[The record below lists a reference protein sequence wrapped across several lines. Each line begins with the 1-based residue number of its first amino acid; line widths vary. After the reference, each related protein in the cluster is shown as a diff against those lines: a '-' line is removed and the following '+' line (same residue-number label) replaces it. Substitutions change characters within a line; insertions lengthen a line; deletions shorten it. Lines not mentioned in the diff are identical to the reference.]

1 MSLDARYTLG
11 KSARYAHVEMASRS
25 YTSPRGRG
33 TPASVERVLDAAAR
47 LIKED
52 AFHTA
57 TMEELAAAAG
67 VSRATVFNR
76 FGSKLGVL
84 EALFTRGMQG
94 PEMQAI
100 AGALAIE
107 DPVEALEAVIDASC
121 AIWEASADVHLQLQA
136 IATLEPD
143 AAELVERQLEQQREE
158 IHELIRR
165 LAKAGRLRKGLSH
178 ARAAATL
185 HMLSSLESFLW
196 LRRSYG
202 LSMRQTRETLT
213 ELAGTLLRE

>member
-1 MSLDARYTLG
+1 MST
-11 KSARYAHVEMASRS
+11 RYASRLAMLRLKMASRS
-25 YTSPRGRG
+25 YTAPRGRG
-33 TPASVERVLDAAAR
+33 NPASVERVLDAAAR